1 MTLAVR
7 LEAVRASIAA
17 ACVSCDRDPA
27 DVELLPVSKRH
38 PSAVILE
45 ARAAGLDVFGE
56 NRVQELADKAV
67 ELVESGVAWH
77 LIGSLQTN
85 KVNHLLRVPGLVLL
99 QSLDRI
105 KLADTLQQAL
115 ADLARSLDVLI
126 QINATEDGTKHG
138 ASAADTADLLHH
150 LTSDCPALRPVGV
163 LAMGPL
169 HGDPDPVFR
178 VVADLHETLRQSS
191 GLPLPIRS
199 MGMTGDMSSAIVHGS
214 TMVRIGTAIFGPR
227 P

>member
-1 MTLAVR
+1 MTLAAR
-7 LEAVRASIAA
+7 LETVRASIAA
-17 ACVSCDRDPA
+17 ACVANERDPA
-27 DVELLPVSKRH
+27 GVGLLPVSKRH
-38 PSAVILE
+38 PTAAILE

-56 NRVQELADKAV
+56 NRVQELTEKAV

-85 KVNHLLRVPGLVLL
+85 KVNQLVRVAGLALL

-105 KLADTLQQAL
+105 KLADALQQAL
-115 ADLARSLDVLI
+115 ADSARTLDVLI
-126 QINATEDGTKHG
+126 QVNATEEGAKHG
-138 ASAADTADLLHH
+138 ACPADAADLLRHVNA
-150 LTSDCPALRPVGV
+150 DCPALRPVGV
-163 LAMGPL
+163 MAMGPL

-178 VVADLHETLRQSS
+178 VVADLHETLRQST

-199 MGMTGDMSSAIVHGS
+199 MGMTGDLTAAIAHGS

-227 P
+227 L